1 MAQLLKARLTTRN
14 IRDLRGGWMNKFA
27 EMLIQKYTIY
37 SSTGKNLKIRKGKKL
52 NEATV
57 QCWWVD

>member
-1 MAQLLKARLTTRN
+1 MAQLLKARLTNRN

-37 SSTGKNLKIRKGKKL
+37 SSTGKKSKNQKRQKAK
-52 NEATV
+52 
-57 QCWWVD
+57 